1 MSKHEENTKL
11 KTEPQFHPVDNGY
24 QIQKETFSE
33 DLANEMFLEAQD
45 LLKNS
50 HWLTNITE
58 MDTNN
63 DYDFLA
69 ASSKYDDVDS
79 ITDLQF
85 SNGELCEDF
94 DAIRGSYQ
102 AESSAQRSVIQSHG
116 LSSTGEKKHTN

>member
-1 MSKHEENTKL
+1 MNQEKNTEI
-11 KTEPQFHPVDNGY
+11 KTEFFLQPSENGDH
-24 QIQKETFSE
+24 IQKKNFSE
-33 DLANEMFLEAQD
+33 DIANEMFLEAQD

-63 DYDFLA
+63 DYDFLT
-69 ASSKYDDVDS
+69 AS
-79 ITDLQF
+79 
-85 SNGELCEDF
+85 NWELCEDF
-94 DAIRGSYQ
+94 DAIHGSYQ

>member
-1 MSKHEENTKL
+1 MKQEKNTEI
-11 KTEPQFHPVDNGY
+11 KTEFSLQPSENGD
-24 QIQKETFSE
+24 QIQKKNFSE
-33 DLANEMFLEAQD
+33 DIANEMFLEAQD

-94 DAIRGSYQ
+94 DAIRSSYQ

-116 LSSTGEKKHTN
+116 LSPTGEKKHTN

>member
-1 MSKHEENTKL
+1 MKHDKNTEI
-11 KTEPQFHPVDNGY
+11 KTEFSLQPSENGDH
-24 QIQKETFSE
+24 IQKKNFSE
-33 DLANEMFLEAQD
+33 DIANEMFLEAQD

-94 DAIRGSYQ
+94 DAIHGSYQ